1 MADTNI
7 ASLLSVQASTSS
19 SAPASRTAGVDPA
32 GSKAAPDDT
41 HTFGQA
47 LHRVSA
53 REDSSSQ
60 GTQNGAAAKDSLQG
74 SADGRDVQ
82 DAQGKQNSGKADAKS
97 RDAAQ
102 SHAKNV
108 AEKTADTPALTQD
121 AEDDG
126 KAVKADAQPT
136 QMVNLLFSVLEM
148 QEQPSEVP
156 DEASGLTDA
165 VMPTSTAVCAT
176 DTRYA
181 ANPVNS
187 ANPALQTIL
196 PQAEDVS
203 AKGQDMLKVLSGQGW
218 QTTEARASQ
227 HAQAVAETA
236 LAEAASVQEAVHAML
251 QESGTSADLT
261 AALQGL
267 SSPAIL
273 QAKRGSAAEPDS
285 ALSKLVSLTRQT
297 VAETASVDMDTA
309 EAIAQQNAAATTTDV
324 LTGEAPK
331 PAPTLQQPS
340 AQVEALSPMTGRV
353 EVVTEGAPQ
362 ELQTQ
367 SRLVHLT
374 SPADAAQATSGAD
387 TDAVQTAALSPM
399 TGRVEVVTEGAPQ
412 ELQTQSRLVH
422 LTSPADAAQA
432 TSGADADAVQTA
444 LQQAVRSF
452 KDAPFGDSSSNGQDT
467 TGSQETG
474 KAETVSQTGSG
485 SPTASVSAFQQAVH
499 QSIHGAQDTTQTPQT
514 AQQDYHIQQQIV
526 DQARLIRR
534 GEDTQMVIR
543 LKPEHLGNLMLKVS
557 VSADGSVTASF
568 HSDNAQVRTII
579 ENSLSQLRTELNQQ
593 GIKVDQVEVYAGLA
607 DGGLP
612 QQSGQ
617 HQSGQRQG
625 GWHAMRSTRE
635 GVEALED
642 EQNLQAVL
650 AQQSGENSA
659 AGIDYRV

>member
-60 GTQNGAAAKDSLQG
+60 GTQNGTAAKDSLQG

-236 LAEAASVQEAVHAML
+236 LAEAATTEAASVQEAVHAML

-297 VAETASVDMDTA
+297 VAETAYVDMDTA

-387 TDAVQTAALSPM
+387 T
-399 TGRVEVVTEGAPQ
+399 
-412 ELQTQSRLVH
+412 
-422 LTSPADAAQA
+422 
-432 TSGADADAVQTA
+432 DAVQTA

-612 QQSGQ
+612 QQSGKQ
-617 HQSGQRQG
+617 QSGQRQG
-625 GWHAMRSTRE
+625 GRHAMRSTRE

-659 AGIDYRV
+659 TGIDYRV

>member
-7 ASLLSVQASTSS
+7 ASLLSVQASTPS
-19 SAPASRTAGVDPA
+19 SAPASKTAGVDPA

-47 LHRVSA
+47 LHRVSV

-60 GTQNGAAAKDSLQG
+60 GTQDGAAAKDSLQG

-82 DAQGKQNSGKADAKS
+82 NAQGKQNSGKADAKS

-121 AEDDG
+121 VEDDG
-126 KAVKADAQPT
+126 KTVKADAQPT

-148 QEQPSEVP
+148 QEQPSKAQ
-156 DEASGLTDA
+156 DGASGLTDA

-176 DTRYA
+176 DTMYV

-227 HAQAVAETA
+227 QAQAVAGTA
-236 LAEAASVQEAVHAML
+236 LAESATTEARASQQAQAVARTALAESATTEAASVQEAVHAML

-267 SSPAIL
+267 SSPAL
-273 QAKRGSAAEPDS
+273 LKAKHGSAAEPGS

-297 VAETASVDMDTA
+297 VAETASVGMDSA
-309 EAIAQQNAAATTTDV
+309 EATAQQNAATTTADV
-324 LTGEAPK
+324 LTNEAPK
-331 PAPTLQQPS
+331 TTATSQQPS
-340 AQVEALSPMTGRV
+340 A
-353 EVVTEGAPQ
+353 
-362 ELQTQ
+362 
-367 SRLVHLT
+367 
-374 SPADAAQATSGAD
+374 
-387 TDAVQTAALSPM
+387 
-399 TGRVEVVTEGAPQ
+399 
-412 ELQTQSRLVH
+412 
-422 LTSPADAAQA
+422 
-432 TSGADADAVQTA
+432 QTA
-444 LQQAVRSF
+444 LQQAVRPL

-543 LKPEHLGNLMLKVS
+543 LKPEHLGNLTLKVS

-579 ENSLSQLRTELNQQ
+579 ENSLSQLRTELTQQ

-617 HQSGQRQG
+617 RQSGGRQG
-625 GWHAMRSTRE
+625 GRHAMRTRE
-635 GVEALED
+635 SVEALED
-642 EQNLQAVL
+642 EQNLQVVL

-659 AGIDYRV
+659 VGIDYRV